1 MTADTT
7 KTDADS
13 DSGGGPALVRGQGR
27 KGDRHTWG
35 QTFSTPPP
43 RRPVLARAVVLLHR
57 LIGVLPLRAVHLV
70 ATALACA
77 ASVLPT
83 RERQVSEVNLGI
95 AFPDLDAAARRRL
108 VRKSMIDTAKTF
120 AEGSAIWSWSR
131 ERILAHIGDV
141 SGEERV
147 REAIDSGRGVILAA
161 PHLGNWELVGM
172 YCSASYSLTG
182 LYQKPRLLE
191 LESLFKASRE
201 RFGAKLVPAG
211 LGAVRTLTRALKR
224 GEMIAILPDQDAGS
238 GLGVFVPFFGE
249 PANTMTLLPRLA
261 ARTGALVVIA
271 YAERMTGSRG
281 FHMHFVPASEEIY
294 GDDIERAAAS
304 MNQDV
309 ERRVRDL
316 PEQYLWSYKR
326 FRIRPPGMS
335 SPYVKPSKSG

>member
-1 MTADTT
+1 MTAETT
-7 KTDADS
+7 KTDGEPGND
-13 DSGGGPALVRGQGR
+13 DGPTLVRGQGR
-27 KGDRHTWG
+27 TGERHTWG
-35 QTFSTPPP
+35 QTYSTPPP
-43 RRPVLARAVVLLHR
+43 RRPVLGWLIVLLHKV
-57 LIGVLPLRAVHLV
+57 LGLLPLWAVHR
-70 ATALACA
+70 TAAVLAGA
-77 ASVLPT
+77 ASLLPT
-83 RERQVSEVNLGI
+83 RERHVSEVNLGI
-95 AFPDLDAAARRRL
+95 AFPDLDPAARRRL
-108 VRKSMIDTAKTF
+108 ARRSMIETAKTF
-120 AEGSAIWSWSR
+120 AEGSAVWSWSR
-131 ERILAHIGDV
+131 ERILGHFGGV

-172 YCSASYSLTG
+172 YCSTSYPLTG

-249 PANTMTLLPRLA
+249 AANTMTLLSRIA
-261 ARTGALVVIA
+261 ARTRALVVIA
-271 YAERMTGSRG
+271 YAERLPGSRG

-294 GDDIERAAAS
+294 DDDIERSAAS
-304 MNQDV
+304 MNRDV
-309 ERRVRDL
+309 ERCVRRR

-326 FRIRPPGMS
+326 FRTPRRG
-335 SPYVKPSKSG
+335 

>member
-1 MTADTT
+1 MTDERN
-7 KTDADS
+7 KTDT
-13 DSGGGPALVRGQGR
+13 GPANQNGPTLVRGQGR
-27 KGDRHTWG
+27 KGDEHTWG
-35 QTFSTPPP
+35 QTFATPPP
-43 RRPVLARAVVLLHR
+43 RRPMLARAIVLAHKI
-57 LIGVLPLRAVHLV
+57 IGALPLRAVHLV
-70 ATALACA
+70 AATLAGV

-83 RERQVSEVNLGI
+83 RERHVSEVNVRI
-95 AFPDLDAAARRRL
+95 AFPDLDDAARRRL
-108 VRKSMIDTAKTF
+108 VRRSMIETAKTF

-131 ERILAHIGDV
+131 ERTQNHVVDV

-161 PHLGNWELVGM
+161 PHLGNWEFVGM

-182 LYQKPRLLE
+182 LYQRPRLLE
-191 LESLFKASRE
+191 LETLFKDSRE

-249 PANTMTLLPRLA
+249 PANTMTLLSRLA

-271 YAERMTGSRG
+271 YAERVAGSRG
-281 FHMHFVPASEEIY
+281 FHMHFVPASDAIY
-294 GDDIERAAAS
+294 DDEIERSAAS
-304 MNQDV
+304 LNLDV
-309 ERRVRDL
+309 ERRVRTL

-326 FRIRPPGMS
+326 FRIRPKGMR
-335 SPYVKPSKSG
+335 SPYTRTST